1 MYPPSVTNIHQTYRV
16 IIQAYRA
23 ISNIQFQSLSV
34 LKHFDGQSQPVVG
47 AAITCIYIV
56 YNYHPVSVNLLGFRE
71 TFKTIF
77 IVLGG
82 QGNVVVSQDNL
93 PDPQKAL

>member
-1 MYPPSVTNIHQTYRV
+1 MSSGGVRGTWLCHKTIYQRDK
-16 IIQAYRA
+16 AR
-23 ISNIQFQSLSV
+23 
-34 LKHFDGQSQPVVG
+34 VVG
-47 AAITCIYIV
+47 TAIARIYIV

-71 TFKTIF
+71 TFKTLF

-93 PDPQKAL
+93 PDPQKALKYSHEPPPPQRAL